1 MVEYSPEMLR
11 WSLIAKSLRGN
22 KCSVENAVLRTYVL
36 TFIIYF
42 SDLPDDLELTE
53 LNLNEIDAKVEE
65 EMVQEELERE
75 QEALAANENLPP
87 VRMPFPELR
96 YLNVAFNKVRLSV
109 YNQCLHRVMAASI
122 N

>member
-1 MVEYSPEMLR
+1 M
-11 WSLIAKSLRGN
+11 
-22 KCSVENAVLRTYVL
+22 

-109 YNQCLHRVMAASI
+109 YNQRLHRVMAASI